1 MPLPLGAEGIIRQ
14 EASRPTWPTLL
25 LLGKGPLAERIGGP
39 TEPNAGGPQRG
50 GNMIDLALIVGGPV
64 LWLITK
70 NRRWLILTVLGIAW
84 FVIDV
89 LYIAVQLSG
98 R

>member
-1 MPLPLGAEGIIRQ
+1 
-14 EASRPTWPTLL
+14 
-25 LLGKGPLAERIGGP
+25 
-39 TEPNAGGPQRG
+39 
-50 GNMIDLALIVGGPV
+50 MIDLALIVGGPV

-70 NRRWLILTVLGIAW
+70 NRRWMILTVLGIAW

>member
-1 MPLPLGAEGIIRQ
+1 MKMNSSKFMAGILCL
-14 EASRPTWPTLL
+14 SVLL
-25 LLGKGPLAERIGGP
+25 LLAKGPLAERSTGDH
-39 TEPNAGGPQRG
+39 PNFQCRRPQRG

-70 NRRWLILTVLGIAW
+70 NRRWMILTVLGIAW